1 MGGLSLA
8 RAIFFD
14 VSALL
19 YGPQG
24 AELLAEVF
32 RSEGIAVTAEEVV
45 DGLQALPADLKQART
60 QIRTEEQENDYHRA
74 MIPALL
80 RNVGVPYP
88 TDALIMRLLEAVHQ
102 YSGYWSMHPETLPV
116 LEELK
121 KRGFSLGVIANWE
134 PSLRRFLAEFELD
147 AYFGVILS
155 SMEAGIAKPD
165 PILFRKATKEAGV
178 RSEEALYVGPS
189 INEDVAGALSAG
201 LTPVWLNRTGINT
214 GHEVLTIT
222 DLRGLLMLAQKAGE

>member
-1 MGGLSLA
+1 VI

-14 VSALL
+14 VRALL

-32 RSEGIAVTAEEVV
+32 RSEAIGVTAEEVE
-45 DGLQALPADLKQART
+45 DGLQRLPAALKQARLH
-60 QIRTEEQENDYHRA
+60 IRDEEQENDYHRA
-74 MIPALL
+74 MIPELL

-88 TDALIMRLLEAVHQ
+88 TDALIMRILETVHQ
-102 YSGYWSMHPETLPV
+102 YSAFWSMYPETLPV

-121 KRGFSLGVIANWE
+121 KRGLKLGVIANWE
-134 PSLRRFLAEFELD
+134 PSLKRFLAEFELD
-147 AYFGVILS
+147 GYFDVVLS
-155 SMEAGIAKPD
+155 SMAAGMAKPD

-178 RSEEALYVGPS
+178 RSEEALHAGPS
-189 INEDVAGALSAG
+189 IHEDVAGALSAG
-201 LTPVWLNRTGINT
+201 LTPVWVNRTGIST

-222 DLRGLLMLAQKAGE
+222 DLRGLLMLAQKVGE